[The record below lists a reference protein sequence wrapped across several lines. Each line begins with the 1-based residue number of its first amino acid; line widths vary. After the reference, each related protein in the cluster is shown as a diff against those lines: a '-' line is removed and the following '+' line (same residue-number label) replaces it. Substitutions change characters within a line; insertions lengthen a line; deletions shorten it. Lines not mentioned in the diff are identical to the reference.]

1 MQTFRERLVATVIA
15 IALVLSIAW
24 FYKGGEH
31 FKNVALVCYGFVIG
45 WLSAALAFKSK
56 PKQP

>member
-1 MQTFRERLVATVIA
+1 MQTFRGRLIAMTIVIA
-15 IALVLSIAW
+15 VVLSIAW
-24 FYKGGEH
+24 FYKGGGH
-31 FKNVALVCYGFVIG
+31 FKNVALICYGFVLG